1 MSRKKRRKSSESAA
15 EQIPET
21 ADNAEL
27 QPAALSDEEEA
38 AAERKRRA
46 AEKRRI
52 FDRNSRKYIV
62 VSTIIGSVLL
72 YCGYYVFPN
81 LFYLVFSNDALQN
94 NGTIKLLASTLG
106 FFVYF
111 FYLTRHYM
119 RKRKK
124 HPEAEEVN
132 EILEIHPKLLEPKK
146 ALQCAAAGFCLN
158 LALAALIALL
168 PLPDS
173 LVHGYSSGSESLL
186 YTDNVVFSIIYIWL
200 FAPVCEELMFRG
212 FLLHKLK
219 KAFPVRVVIIVVSV
233 SFALPHVNIMWIIV
247 AFGCSLIFTAVREK
261 YGNLLYSVIL
271 HSCYNLASVPMLLL
285 LNTRAYTVLFDNV
298 AAELIYL
305 VFGGLTVYLCVSDL
319 LFDGKNPLAKK
330 N

>member
-1 MSRKKRRKSSESAA
+1 MSRKKHRTRPEDTPEITAGEPA
-15 EQIPET
+15 E
-21 ADNAEL
+21 
-27 QPAALSDEEEA
+27 ALSEAEEA
-38 AAERKRRA
+38 AAGRKLRA
-46 AEKRRI
+46 DKKRQI
-52 FDRNSRKYIV
+52 IDRNSRKYVIA
-62 VSTIIGSVLL
+62 STVIGSVLL

-94 NGTIKLLASTLG
+94 NGTIKLLASTMG

-124 HPEAEEVN
+124 HPEAEAVN
-132 EILEIHPKLLEPKK
+132 DILEIHPKLLEPKK

-158 LALAALIALL
+158 LSTAALIALL

-186 YTDNVVFSIIYIWL
+186 NTDSIAFSIIYIWL
-200 FAPVCEELMFRG
+200 FAPLCEELMFRG

-219 KAFPVRVVIIVVSV
+219 KAFPAKAVILVVSAA
-233 SFALPHVNIMWIIV
+233 FALPHVNIMWIII

-261 YGNLLYSVIL
+261 HGNLLYSMIL

-285 LNTRAYTVLFDNV
+285 LNTEAYTVLFDNI

-305 VFGGLTVYLCVSDL
+305 VLGGLTFYLCVNDL
-319 LFDGKNPLAKK
+319 LFDGRNPCAKK

>member
-1 MSRKKRRKSSESAA
+1 MTRKKHRKQPE
-15 EQIPET
+15 EIPET
-21 ADNAEL
+21 SPE
-27 QPAALSDEEEA
+27 ALPEAEEA
-38 AAERKRRA
+38 AAEHKLR
-46 AEKRRI
+46 AEKKRQLI
-52 FDRNSRKYIV
+52 DRNSRKYVI

-132 EILEIHPKLLEPKK
+132 DILEIHPKQLEPKK
-146 ALQCAAAGFCLN
+146 ALQCAATGFCLN
-158 LALAALIALL
+158 LSLAALIALL

-173 LVHGYSSGSESLL
+173 LVHGYSSGSESLM
-186 YTDNVVFSIIYIWL
+186 YTDSTVFSIIYIWL
-200 FAPVCEELMFRG
+200 FAPLCEELMFRG
-212 FLLHKLK
+212 FLMHKLK
-219 KAFPVRVVIIVVSV
+219 KAFPTRAVILVVSAA
-233 SFALPHVNIMWIIV
+233 FALPHVNIMWIIV

-261 YGNLLYSVIL
+261 HGNLLYSMIL

-285 LNTRAYTVLFDNV
+285 LNTEAYTVLFDNI

-305 VFGGLTVYLCVSDL
+305 VLGGITVYLCVNDL
-319 LFDGKNPLAKK
+319 LFEGRNPFSKK

>member
-1 MSRKKRRKSSESAA
+1 MSRKKHRKQPEN
-15 EQIPET
+15 IPEIH
-21 ADNAEL
+21 DDS
-27 QPAALSDEEEA
+27 QSGALSEAEEA
-38 AAERKRRA
+38 AAEHKLR
-46 AEKRRI
+46 AEKKRQI
-52 FDRNSRKYIV
+52 IDRNSRKYIITSTV
-62 VSTIIGSVLL
+62 VGSVLL

-132 EILEIHPKLLEPKK
+132 DILEIHPKLLEPKK

-158 LALAALIALL
+158 LSLAALMALL
-168 PLPDS
+168 PFPDS

-186 YTDNVVFSIIYIWL
+186 YTDNLAFSIIYIWL
-200 FAPVCEELMFRG
+200 FAPLCEELMFRG

-219 KAFPVRVVIIVVSV
+219 KAFPAKVVIWVVSAA
-233 SFALPHVNIMWIIV
+233 FALPHVNIMWIIV
-247 AFGCSLIFTAVREK
+247 AFGCSLIFTAIREK
-261 YGNLLYSVIL
+261 HGNLLYSMIL

-285 LNTRAYTVLFDNV
+285 LNTEAYTVLFDNI

-305 VFGGLTVYLCVSDL
+305 VLGGITVYLCVNDL
-319 LFDGKNPLAKK
+319 LFDGRNPFAKK